1 MIYLRFF
8 APLRQVMALRPT
20 LHAKARRRKAPQR
33 SKENPKPYSRERN
46 KLMKYARLVVTA
58 FIVCLTVIAINQT
71 VSAQEQK
78 MPNHVHYKEPAQQG
92 VSPTGAIA
100 PRLQKLGTHTFP
112 VSTKN
117 AQAQL
122 FMNQGL
128 NLSYAFNHAEAG
140 RAYREAERLD
150 PNLAIA
156 FWGEALA
163 LGPNINAPM
172 DPAAEP
178 KALEVIQKAVALKPK
193 ASPREAALIDALT
206 YRYSGKAEDRR
217 ARDVAYADAMR
228 KVHLQFPDDDDISML
243 YVESV
248 MDLRPWGYWTR
259 DGLPYDRTAE
269 VVALTEKV
277 IAKNPNHPGAL
288 HLYIHLMEAF
298 QADKAEVAA
307 DRLLTLMPAAG
318 HMVHMPAHIY
328 QRVGRYADA
337 QKSNEM
343 AIAADEDYISQC
355 RAQGLYPMAYYPH
368 NLHFLWF
375 AATAQGNSKIAIEAA
390 RKAASQVSEET
401 LKAVPLLAGFR
412 VVPYYALTR
421 FGKWD
426 EMLREPEPPSSNV
439 YLTGMWR
446 YARGTAFLGK
456 GQTSDAEAELAKVS
470 GLMSDKSL
478 DSPLFSPNTALAV
491 LTIGQEVLAGNIAA
505 SKKNYDEAVAHLE
518 RAVRLED
525 ALVYT
530 EPAEFH
536 YPPRQAL
543 GAVLLAAGRPAEAE
557 TVYWED
563 LKRNRESGWSLFG
576 LMQALK
582 AQNKNDDAA
591 LVEARFKKAWA
602 RADVTLIDSRFGK

>member
-1 MIYLRFF
+1 
-8 APLRQVMALRPT
+8 
-20 LHAKARRRKAPQR
+20 
-33 SKENPKPYSRERN
+33 
-46 KLMKYARLVVTA
+46 MKYVRAILGMLFVCSIIVTFDQAA
-58 FIVCLTVIAINQT
+58 F
-71 VSAQEQK
+71 AQEQK
-78 MPNHVHYKEPAQQG
+78 TTPGHVHYKEPAQQT
-92 VSPTGAIA
+92 VSPTGVIA
-100 PRLQKLGTHTFP
+100 PRLQKLGDHKFP

-156 FWGEALA
+156 YWGEALA

-172 DPAAEP
+172 SPDSEAPALVAIN
-178 KALEVIQKAVALKPK
+178 KAIALKSK
-193 ASPREAALIDALT
+193 ASPREQALIDALRF
-206 YRYSGKAEDRR
+206 RYTGKAEERR
-217 ARDVAYADAMR
+217 TNDVAYADAMR

-243 YVESV
+243 YVESA

-259 DGLPYDRTAE
+259 DGNPYERTAE
-269 VVALTEKV
+269 IVGLTEKV

-288 HLYIHLMEAF
+288 HLYIHLMEAY
-298 QADKAEVAA
+298 QADKAEAAA

-337 QKSNEM
+337 EKSNVM

-375 AATAQGNSKIAIEAA
+375 AATAEGNSKTAIEAA
-390 RKAASQVSEET
+390 RKAASQVTDET

-426 EMLREPEPPSSNV
+426 EMLREPEPPPASA
-439 YLTGMWR
+439 YLRGMWH

-456 GQTSDAEAELAKVS
+456 AQANEAEQEFAK
-470 GLMSDKSL
+470 LNEIMADKSL
-478 DSPLFSPNTALAV
+478 DGPLFSPNTGRQV
-491 LTIGQEVLAGNIAA
+491 LSIAQEVLAGEIAA
-505 SKKNYDEAVAHLE
+505 SKKNYDAAIQHLE

-536 YPPRQAL
+536 YPPRHAL
-543 GAVLLAAGRPAEAE
+543 GAVLLEAGRPAEAE

-563 LKRNRESGWSLFG
+563 LKRNRENGWSLFG

-582 AQNKNDDAA
+582 AQGKNDDAA
-591 LVEARFKKAWA
+591 LIEARFKKAWA
-602 RADVTLIDSRFGK
+602 KADVTLTSSRFGR

>member
-1 MIYLRFF
+1 MRFSRFF
-8 APLRQVMALRPT
+8 VTLVATGVTLIAFQVT
-20 LHAKARRRKAPQR
+20 
-33 SKENPKPYSRERN
+33 
-46 KLMKYARLVVTA
+46 
-58 FIVCLTVIAINQT
+58 I
-71 VSAQEQK
+71 SAQTPSQQ
-78 MPNHVHYKEPAQQG
+78 PAPHHVHYLEPPQQT

-100 PRLQKLGTHTFP
+100 PRLQKLGNHAFP
-112 VSTKN
+112 VATKN
-117 AQAQL
+117 PQAQL

-150 PNLAIA
+150 PDLAIA
-156 FWGEALA
+156 YWGEALA

-172 DPAAEP
+172 DPANEP
-178 KALEVIQKAVALKPK
+178 KALAVIQKALALKAK
-193 ASPREAALIDALT
+193 ASARDQALIDALAQ
-206 YRYSGKAEDRR
+206 RYSGRAEDRR
-217 ARDVAYADAMR
+217 ARDEAYADAME
-228 KVHLQFPDDDDISML
+228 KVQQRFPDDQDVAML

-248 MDLRPWGYWTR
+248 MDLRPWGYWER
-259 DGLPYDRTAE
+259 DGTPYARTADI
-269 VVALTEKV
+269 VALTEKV
-277 IAKNPNHPGAL
+277 IARNPQHPGAL
-288 HLYIHLMEAF
+288 HLYIHLMEAY
-298 QADKAEVAA
+298 AANKAEPAA

-337 QKSNEM
+337 VRSNEL

-375 AATAQGNSKIAIEAA
+375 AATAEGRSKLAIEAA
-390 RKAASQVSEET
+390 RKAASRVDDDT

-412 VVPYYALTR
+412 VVPYFALTR

-426 EMLREPEPPSSNV
+426 EMLREPEPPAISA
-439 YLTGMWR
+439 YLSGMWH

-456 GQTSDAEAELAKVS
+456 GQTDAAAQELGKLTTLLA
-470 GLMSDKSL
+470 DKSL
-478 DSPLFSPNTALAV
+478 DQPLFSPNTGHMV
-491 LTIGQEVLAGNIAA
+491 LSIASEVLDGEIAA
-505 SKKNYDEAVAHLE
+505 AKKNYDASIAHLE

-536 YPPRQAL
+536 FPPRHAL
-543 GAVLLAAGRPAEAE
+543 GAVLLEANRPAEAE

-563 LKRNRESGWSLFG
+563 LKRNRESGWALFG

-582 AQNKNDDAA
+582 AQGKNADAA

-602 RADVTLIDSRFGK
+602 QADVTLASSRYGQ

>member
-1 MIYLRFF
+1 
-8 APLRQVMALRPT
+8 
-20 LHAKARRRKAPQR
+20 
-33 SKENPKPYSRERN
+33 
-46 KLMKYARLVVTA
+46 MKHTRLVLVVA
-58 FIVCLTVIAINQT
+58 CLTVIANQANIR
-71 VSAQEQK
+71 AQDPK
-78 MPNHVHYKEPAQQG
+78 TPNHVHYKEPAQQG

-100 PRLQKLGTHTFP
+100 PRLQKLGDHKFP

-150 PNLAIA
+150 PKLAIA
-156 FWGEALA
+156 YWGEALA

-172 DPAAEP
+172 DPASEP
-178 KALEVIQKAVALKPK
+178 RALEAIQKAIALKAN
-193 ASPREAALIDALT
+193 ASPREQALIDALKF
-206 YRYSGKAEDRR
+206 RYSGKAEERR
-217 ARDVAYADAMR
+217 ANDVAYADAMR
-228 KVHLQFPDDDDISML
+228 KVHLQFPDDDDLSML

-248 MDLRPWGYWTR
+248 MDLRPWGYWTK
-259 DGLPYDRTAE
+259 DGTPYERTAE

-277 IAKNPNHPGAL
+277 ISKNPNHPGAL

-298 QADKAEVAA
+298 QADKAEAAA

-337 QKSNEM
+337 EKSNEM

-375 AATAQGNSKIAIEAA
+375 AATAEGNSKLAIEAA
-390 RKAASQVSEET
+390 RKAASQVSDET

-426 EMLREPEPPSSNV
+426 EMLREPEPPAISA
-439 YLTGMWR
+439 YLTGQWH

-456 GQTSDAEAELAKVS
+456 GQMTEAEQEFAKLNA
-470 GLMSDKSL
+470 LMPDKSL
-478 DSPLFSPNTALAV
+478 DGPLFSPNTARAI
-491 LTIGQEVLAGNIAA
+491 LTIAQEVLGGEIDAA
-505 SKKNYDEAVAHLE
+505 KKNYDSAIAHLE

-536 YPPRQAL
+536 FPPRQAL
-543 GAVLLAAGRPAEAE
+543 GAVLLEAGRPAEAE

-563 LKRNRESGWSLFG
+563 LKRNRENGWSLYG
-576 LMQALK
+576 LTQALK
-582 AQNKNDDAA
+582 AQGKNDDAA

-602 RADVTLIDSRFGK
+602 KADVKLNNSRFGM

>member
-1 MIYLRFF
+1 MR
-8 APLRQVMALRPT
+8 
-20 LHAKARRRKAPQR
+20 
-33 SKENPKPYSRERN
+33 
-46 KLMKYARLVVTA
+46 
-58 FIVCLTVIAINQT
+58 LTVLAFLAIVLT
-71 VSAQEQK
+71 VSAPANSVFAQDQK
-78 MPNHVHYKEPAQQG
+78 SSPNHVHYKESAQTSQA
-92 VSPTGAIA
+92 SPTGQLA
-100 PRLQKLGTHTFP
+100 PRLQKLGNHVFP

-117 AQAQL
+117 KQAQL

-128 NLSYAFNHAEAG
+128 NLTYAFNHAEAG
-140 RAYREAERLD
+140 RAYREAARLD
-150 PNLAIA
+150 PDLAMA
-156 FWGEALA
+156 YWGDALA

-172 DPAAEP
+172 DPNNEP
-178 KALEVIQKAVALKPK
+178 KALEVIQKAVALKAK
-193 ASPREAALIDALT
+193 ASPREQALIDALVN
-206 YRYSGKAEDRR
+206 RYSGRAEDRR

-228 KVHLQFPDDDDISML
+228 QVHLKFPDDEDIAML

-259 DGLPYDRTAE
+259 DGMPYERTAE

-277 IAKNPNHPGAL
+277 IARNPQHPGAL
-288 HLYIHLMEAF
+288 HFYIHLMEAY
-298 QADKAEVAA
+298 QADKAEAAA
-307 DRLLTLMPAAG
+307 DRLLTLMPGAG

-337 QKSNEM
+337 QRSNEM

-375 AATAQGNSKIAIEAA
+375 ASTAEGNSRIAIEAA
-390 RKAASQVSEET
+390 RKAASQVSDDA

-426 EMLREPEPPSSNV
+426 EMLREPAPPATSV
-439 YLTGMWR
+439 YMQGVWH
-446 YARGTAFLGK
+446 YGRGTAFLGK
-456 GQTSDAEAELAKVS
+456 GQMDSAEQEFAKVKD
-470 GLMSDKSL
+470 LMADKAL
-478 DSPLFSPNTALAV
+478 DQPLFSPNTGRAILSIA
-491 LTIGQEVLAGNIAA
+491 QEVLAGEIAA
-505 SKKNYDEAVAHLE
+505 AKKNYDEAVAHLE

-536 YPPRQAL
+536 YPPRLAL
-543 GAVLLAAGRPAEAE
+543 GAILLEAKKPAEAE

-563 LKRNRESGWSLFG
+563 LRRNRDNGWALFG

-582 AQNKNDDAA
+582 AQNKNDEAA

-602 RADVTLIDSRFGK
+602 RADVTLTASRFGR

>member
-1 MIYLRFF
+1 MHFSRYIL
-8 APLRQVMALRPT
+8 VT
-20 LHAKARRRKAPQR
+20 LVIGT
-33 SKENPKPYSRERN
+33 S
-46 KLMKYARLVVTA
+46 
-58 FIVCLTVIAINQT
+58 IVGLETT
-71 VSAQEQK
+71 SFAQEQK
-78 MPNHVHYKEPAQQG
+78 PQPNHVHYKAPAQEV

-100 PRLQKLGTHTFP
+100 PRLQKLGTHAFP

-117 AQAQL
+117 RQAQL

-128 NLSYAFNHAEAG
+128 NLSYAFTHAEAG

-150 PNLAIA
+150 PNLALA
-156 FWGEALA
+156 YWGEALA

-172 DPAAEP
+172 DPASEP
-178 KALEVIQKAVALKPK
+178 KALEVIQKAFSLKSK
-193 ASPREAALIDALT
+193 ASPREQALIDALT
-206 YRYSGKAEDRR
+206 HRYSGRAEDRK
-217 ARDVAYADAMR
+217 ARDRAYADAMR
-228 KVHLQFPDDDDISML
+228 EVHLRFPDDQDIAML

-259 DGLPYDRTAE
+259 DGTPYERTAE
-269 VVALTEKV
+269 IVALTEKV
-277 IAKNPNHPGAL
+277 IAQNPQHPGAL
-288 HLYIHLMEAF
+288 HLYIHLMEAY
-298 QADKAEVAA
+298 QAEKAEAAA
-307 DRLLTLMPAAG
+307 DRLQTLMPAAG

-337 QKSNEM
+337 ARSNEL

-375 AATAQGNSKIAIEAA
+375 AATAEGRSAVAIAAA
-390 RKAASQVSEET
+390 RKAASRVDDET

-426 EMLREPEPPSSNV
+426 EMLREAEPPATSA
-439 YLTGMWR
+439 YLRGMWH

-456 GQTSDAEAELAKVS
+456 GQTDSAEQEIATLNEIMV
-470 GLMSDKSL
+470 DKSL
-478 DSPLFSPNTALAV
+478 DHPLFSPNTGRAV
-491 LTIGQEVLAGNIAA
+491 LSIAQEVLTGEIAA
-505 SKKNYDEAVAHLE
+505 SKKDYDRGVAHLE

-536 YPPRQAL
+536 YPPRHVL
-543 GAVLLAAGRPAEAE
+543 GAVLLEAKRPAEAE

-563 LKRNRESGWSLFG
+563 LKRNRENGWALFG
-576 LMQALK
+576 LIQALK
-582 AQNKNDDAA
+582 AQGKNEEAT

-602 RADVTLIDSRFGK
+602 HADVTLTASRFGR

>member
-1 MIYLRFF
+1 MRF
-8 APLRQVMALRPT
+8 
-20 LHAKARRRKAPQR
+20 
-33 SKENPKPYSRERN
+33 
-46 KLMKYARLVVTA
+46 ARLFVMLAAASVTLIA
-58 FIVCLTVIAINQT
+58 FQKTVLAQT
-71 VSAQEQK
+71 QQPAPK
-78 MPNHVHYKEPAQQG
+78 HVHYIEPAQQSK
-92 VSPTGAIA
+92 SPTGAIA
-100 PRLQKLGTHTFP
+100 PRLQKLGTHVFS

-117 AQAQL
+117 PQAQL

-140 RAYREAERLD
+140 RAYREAERID

-156 FWGEALA
+156 YWGEALA

-172 DPAAEP
+172 DPANEP
-178 KALEVIQKAVALKPK
+178 KALETIQKAVALKSK
-193 ASPREAALIDALT
+193 ASPREQALIDALVQ
-206 YRYSGKAEDRR
+206 RYSGRAEDRR

-228 KVHLQFPDDDDISML
+228 KVQLQFPDDQDIAML

-259 DGLPYDRTAE
+259 DGTPYERTAE
-269 VVALTEKV
+269 IVALTEQI
-277 IAKNPNHPGAL
+277 IARNPQHPGAL
-288 HLYIHLMEAF
+288 HLYIHLMEAY
-298 QADKAEVAA
+298 QAEKAEAAA
-307 DRLLTLMPAAG
+307 DRLQALMPAAG

-337 QKSNEM
+337 ARSNEL

-375 AATAQGNSKIAIEAA
+375 AATAEGRSKLAIEAA
-390 RKAASQVSEET
+390 RKAASQVSDET

-412 VVPYYALTR
+412 VVPYFALTR

-426 EMLREPEPPSSNV
+426 EMLREPEPPATST
-439 YLTGMWR
+439 YLTGMWH

-456 GQTSDAEAELAKVS
+456 GQTNEAEQEFAK
-470 GLMSDKSL
+470 LQEIMKDKSL
-478 DSPLFSPNTALAV
+478 DQPLFSPNTGHAILSIA
-491 LTIGQEVLAGNIAA
+491 QEVLAGGIAA
-505 SKKNYDEAVAHLE
+505 AKKDYEPAIAHLE

-530 EPAEFH
+530 EPSEFH
-536 YPPRQAL
+536 YPPRHAL
-543 GAVLLAAGRPAEAE
+543 GAVLLEANRPAEAE

-563 LKRNRESGWSLFG
+563 LRRNRDNGWSLFG

-582 AQNKNDDAA
+582 AQGKNEDAS
-591 LVEARFKKAWA
+591 LIEARFKKAWA
-602 RADVTLIDSRFGK
+602 RADVTLSSSRFGQ

>member
-1 MIYLRFF
+1 MRFSRLF
-8 APLRQVMALRPT
+8 LTLVATGVTLIVFQKATLAQTQQPPLG
-20 LHAKARRRKAPQR
+20 
-33 SKENPKPYSRERN
+33 
-46 KLMKYARLVVTA
+46 
-58 FIVCLTVIAINQT
+58 
-71 VSAQEQK
+71 
-78 MPNHVHYKEPAQQG
+78 HVHYIEPAQQSK
-92 VSPTGAIA
+92 SPTGAIA
-100 PRLQKLGTHTFP
+100 PRLQKLGAHTFP

-150 PNLAIA
+150 PDLAIA
-156 FWGEALA
+156 YWGEALA

-172 DPAAEP
+172 DPASEP
-178 KALEVIQKAVALKPK
+178 KALEVVQKAVTLKSK
-193 ASPREAALIDALT
+193 ASPREQALIDALT
-206 YRYSGKAEDRR
+206 QRYSGRAEDRK
-217 ARDVAYADAMR
+217 ARDRAYADAMR
-228 KVHLQFPDDDDISML
+228 EVHLKFPDDQDIAML

-259 DGLPYDRTAE
+259 DGTPYERTSE
-269 VVALTEKV
+269 VVALTEKI
-277 IAKNPNHPGAL
+277 IALNPQHPGAL
-288 HLYIHLMEAF
+288 HLYIHLMEAY
-298 QADKAEVAA
+298 QPEKAEAAA
-307 DRLLTLMPAAG
+307 DRLQTLMPAAG

-337 QKSNEM
+337 AKSNEL

-375 AATAQGNSKIAIEAA
+375 AATADGRSAVAIAAA
-390 RKAASQVSEET
+390 RKAASRVDDET

-426 EMLREPEPPSSNV
+426 EMLREPEPPATSA
-439 YLTGMWR
+439 YLRGMWH

-456 GQTSDAEAELAKVS
+456 GQTDSANQELAK
-470 GLMSDKSL
+470 LDEIMADKSL
-478 DSPLFSPNTALAV
+478 DGPLFSPNTGRMV
-491 LTIGQEVLAGNIAA
+491 LSIAKEVLAGEIAA
-505 SKKNYDEAVAHLE
+505 AKKDYDPAIAHLE

-536 YPPRQAL
+536 FPPRQAL
-543 GAVLLAAGRPAEAE
+543 GAVLLEANRPAEAE

-582 AQNKNDDAA
+582 AEGKNEDAA
-591 LVEARFKKAWA
+591 LVELRFKKAWA
-602 RADVTLIDSRFGK
+602 RADVKLTSSRFGQ

>member
-1 MIYLRFF
+1 
-8 APLRQVMALRPT
+8 
-20 LHAKARRRKAPQR
+20 
-33 SKENPKPYSRERN
+33 
-46 KLMKYARLVVTA
+46 MKTA
-58 FIVCLTVIAINQT
+58 ESVFTVIVLIIVIAACQT
-71 VSAQEQK
+71 SAVAQDQA
-78 MPNHVHYKEPAQQG
+78 MPNHVHYKESKESTQTT
-92 VSPTGAIA
+92 PTGQIA
-100 PRLQKLGTHTFP
+100 PRLQKLGSHVFP

-117 AQAQL
+117 KQAQL

-178 KALEVIQKAVALKPK
+178 KALEAIGKAIALKSK
-193 ASPREAALIDALT
+193 ASPSEQALIDALK
-206 YRYSGKAEDRR
+206 YRYTGKASERR
-217 ARDVAYADAMR
+217 ANDVAYADAMR

-248 MDLRPWGYWTR
+248 MDLRPWGYWTK
-259 DGLPYDRTAE
+259 DGTPYDRTPE
-269 VVALTEKV
+269 IVALTEKV

-298 QADKAEVAA
+298 SADKAEAAA

-337 QKSNEM
+337 QKSNEL

-375 AATAQGNSKIAIEAA
+375 AATAEGNSKLAIEAA
-390 RKAASQVSEET
+390 RKAASQVNDET

-426 EMLREPEPPSSNV
+426 EMLREPDPPAASV
-439 YLTGMWR
+439 YLTGMWH
-446 YARGTAFLGK
+446 YARATAFLGK
-456 GQTSDAEAELAKVS
+456 GQTSDAEAEFAKLNA
-470 GLMSDKSL
+470 LMPDKSL
-478 DSPLFSPNTALAV
+478 DGPLFSPNTARAII
-491 LTIGQEVLAGNIAA
+491 TIADEVLAGELDAA
-505 SKKNYDEAVAHLE
+505 KKNYDPAIAHLE

-536 YPPRQAL
+536 YPPRQSL
-543 GAVLLAAGRPAEAE
+543 GAILLAAGRPAEAE

-563 LKRNRESGWSLFG
+563 LRRNRENGWSLFG
-576 LMQALK
+576 LLQALK
-582 AQNKNDDAA
+582 AQNKNEDAA

-602 RADVTLIDSRFGK
+602 KADVTLSASRFGR

>member
-1 MIYLRFF
+1 MRFSRFF
-8 APLRQVMALRPT
+8 LTLAVTGVPLIAFQKTT
-20 LHAKARRRKAPQR
+20 LAQAPQ
-33 SKENPKPYSRERN
+33 PAPH
-46 KLMKYARLVVTA
+46 
-58 FIVCLTVIAINQT
+58 
-71 VSAQEQK
+71 
-78 MPNHVHYKEPAQQG
+78 HVHYIDPPQQST
-92 VSPTGAIA
+92 SPTGAIA
-100 PRLQKLGTHTFP
+100 PRLQKLGTHVFP

-117 AQAQL
+117 KQAQL

-128 NLSYAFNHAEAG
+128 DLSYAFNHAEAG
-140 RAYREAERLD
+140 RAYREAARLD
-150 PNLAIA
+150 PNLAMA
-156 FWGEALA
+156 FWGDALA

-172 DPAAEP
+172 DPANEP
-178 KALEVIQKAVALKPK
+178 KALEVIQKAVSLKAK
-193 ASPREAALIDALT
+193 ASPREQALIDALT
-206 YRYSGKAEDRR
+206 QRYSGHAEDRK

-228 KVHLQFPDDDDISML
+228 KVHLQFPDDQDIAML

-259 DGLPYDRTAE
+259 DGTPYERTAE
-269 VVALTEKV
+269 IVALTEQV
-277 IAKNPNHPGAL
+277 IARNPLHPAAL
-288 HLYIHLMEAF
+288 HLYIHLMEAY
-298 QADKAEVAA
+298 QAEKAEPAA
-307 DRLLTLMPAAG
+307 DRLQTLMPAAG

-337 QKSNEM
+337 ARSNEL

-375 AATAQGNSKIAIEAA
+375 AATAEGRSKLAIEAA
-390 RKAASQVSEET
+390 RKAASQVSDET

-412 VVPYYALTR
+412 VVPYFALTR

-426 EMLREPEPPSSNV
+426 EMLREPAPPATSA
-439 YLTGMWR
+439 YLTGMWH

-456 GQTSDAEAELAKVS
+456 GQIDSADEEFAKLDATMA
-470 GLMSDKSL
+470 DKSL
-478 DSPLFSPNTALAV
+478 DQPLFSPNTGRQV
-491 LTIGQEVLAGNIAA
+491 LSIAREVLAGGIAA
-505 SKKNYDEAVAHLE
+505 AKKSYDPAIAHLE

-543 GAVLLAAGRPAEAE
+543 GAVLLEAGRPAEAE
-557 TVYWED
+557 TVYWDD
-563 LKRNRESGWSLFG
+563 LKRNRENGWTLFG

-582 AQNKNDDAA
+582 AQGKNEDAA
-591 LVEARFKKAWA
+591 LVESRFKKAWA
-602 RADVTLIDSRFGK
+602 RADVTLSSSRFGQ

>member
-1 MIYLRFF
+1 MRLRVLAFLAIVLTIGAPANFVF
-8 APLRQVMALRPT
+8 AQD
-20 LHAKARRRKAPQR
+20 
-33 SKENPKPYSRERN
+33 
-46 KLMKYARLVVTA
+46 
-58 FIVCLTVIAINQT
+58 
-71 VSAQEQK
+71 QK
-78 MPNHVHYKEPAQQG
+78 SLPNHVHYKESAQTSQA
-92 VSPTGAIA
+92 SPTGQLA
-100 PRLQKLGTHTFP
+100 PRLQKLGNHVFP

-117 AQAQL
+117 KQAQL

-128 NLSYAFNHAEAG
+128 NLTYAFNHAEAG
-140 RAYREAERLD
+140 RAYREAARLD
-150 PNLAIA
+150 PDLAIA
-156 FWGEALA
+156 YWGDALA

-172 DPAAEP
+172 DPNNEP
-178 KALEVIQKAVALKPK
+178 KALEVIQKAVALKAK
-193 ASPREAALIDALT
+193 ASPREQALIDALVN
-206 YRYSGKAEDRR
+206 RYSGKAEDRR

-228 KVHLQFPDDDDISML
+228 KVHLQFPDDQDIAML

-259 DGLPYDRTAE
+259 DGMPYERTAE

-277 IAKNPNHPGAL
+277 IARNPQHPGAL
-288 HLYIHLMEAF
+288 HLYIHLMEAY
-298 QADKAEVAA
+298 QADKAEAAA
-307 DRLLTLMPAAG
+307 DRLLTLVPGAG

-337 QKSNEM
+337 QRSNEM

-375 AATAQGNSKIAIEAA
+375 AATAEGNSKIAVEAA
-390 RKAASQVSEET
+390 RKAASQVSDET

-426 EMLREPEPPSSNV
+426 EMLREPAPPATSV
-439 YLTGMWR
+439 YMQGVWH

-456 GQTSDAEAELAKVS
+456 GQTDSAEQEFAKLKELMA
-470 GLMSDKSL
+470 DKAL
-478 DSPLFSPNTALAV
+478 DQPLFSPNTGRAILSIA
-491 LTIGQEVLAGNIAA
+491 QEVLAGEIAA
-505 SKKNYDEAVAHLE
+505 AKKNYDEAVPHLE

-536 YPPRQAL
+536 YPPRLAL
-543 GAVLLAAGRPAEAE
+543 GAILLEAKKPAEAE

-563 LKRNRESGWSLFG
+563 LRRNRDNGWALFG

-582 AQNKNDDAA
+582 AQNKNDEAA

-602 RADVTLIDSRFGK
+602 RADVTLTASRFGR

>member
-1 MIYLRFF
+1 MRYL
-8 APLRQVMALRPT
+8 
-20 LHAKARRRKAPQR
+20 
-33 SKENPKPYSRERN
+33 
-46 KLMKYARLVVTA
+46 KLILTTLVVC
-58 FIVCLTVIAINQT
+58 VTVI
-71 VSAQEQK
+71 VSPQNTLAQDQK
-78 MPNHVHYKEPAQQG
+78 SAPSHVHYKEPTQQG
-92 VSPTGAIA
+92 VSPTGAVA
-100 PRLQKLGTHTFP
+100 PRLQKLGNHKFP

-140 RAYREAERLD
+140 RAYREAARLD
-150 PNLAIA
+150 PNLAMA

-172 DPAAEP
+172 SPDSEP
-178 KALEVIQKAVALKPK
+178 KALAAMQKAIALKAK
-193 ASPREAALIDALT
+193 ATPREQTLIDALKF
-206 YRYSGKAEDRR
+206 RYSGRAEDRR
-217 ARDVAYADAMR
+217 ANDIAYADAMR
-228 KVHLQFPDDDDISML
+228 KVHLQFPDDQDIAML

-259 DGLPYDRTAE
+259 DGTPYERTAE
-269 VVALTEKV
+269 VVALTEKTM
-277 IAKNPNHPGAL
+277 ARNPNHPGAL
-288 HLYIHLMEAF
+288 HLYIHLMEAY
-298 QADKAEVAA
+298 AAYKAEPAA

-328 QRVGRYADA
+328 QRVGRFADA
-337 QKSNEM
+337 VKSNEL

-355 RAQGLYPMAYYPH
+355 HAQGLYPMAYYPH

-375 AATAQGNSKIAIEAA
+375 AATAEGRSKLAIDSA
-390 RKAASQVSEET
+390 RKAASKVDDAT

-412 VVPYYALTR
+412 VVPYLALTR

-426 EMLREPEPPSSNV
+426 EMLREPEPPPTSA
-439 YLTGMWR
+439 YMRGQWH

-456 GQTSDAEAELAKVS
+456 GQTSAGEDELEKLNEIMA
-470 GLMSDKSL
+470 DKSL
-478 DSPLFSPNTALAV
+478 ESPLFSPNTGRDILSIA
-491 LTIGQEVLAGNIAA
+491 QEVLGGEIAA
-505 SKKNYDEAVAHLE
+505 SKKNYDAAIAHLE

-536 YPPRQAL
+536 YPPRHAL
-543 GAVLLAAGRPAEAE
+543 GAVLLEAGRPAEAE

-563 LKRNRESGWSLFG
+563 LRRNRENGWALFG

-582 AQNKNDDAA
+582 AQGKNDEAA
-591 LVEARFKKAWA
+591 LVEARFKKAWS
-602 RADVTLIDSRFGK
+602 RADVTLTASRFGR